1 MKHART
7 ARPAPRGRCLV
18 MAVAAIAA
26 LRCAS
31 TTTLA
36 DEPVATHSGKI
47 SAELLDAST
56 GLEAFRGIPFA
67 APPTGVLRWRPPQD
81 VAPWTGVRVC
91 TAFGAVCP
99 QRSGLTGLVGD
110 ALPPQNEDCLFLNVW
125 TANARRDCR

>member
-36 DEPVATHSGKI
+36 DEPAATHSGKI

-67 APPTGVLRWRPPQD
+67 APPTGTLRWRPPQD
-81 VAPWTGVRVC
+81 EGPMDGSPGVHRVRRRLPT
-91 TAFGAVCP
+91 TARIDG
-99 QRSGLTGLVGD
+99 VGGR
-110 ALPPQNEDCLFLNVW
+110 PPS
-125 TANARRDCR
+125 TTK